1 MNNDFRSRIVLP
13 IVLPIVVLLT
23 MAAFIGAVAAA
34 LLWNTNAG
42 ALMLA
47 AVAAAGILFTVS
59 LAASQDRLGRARG
72 GVLVFAAVL
81 PLVVGGGIA
90 AGVIGDVDD
99 EDRKINTEPHVV
111 APDDAPVIAAEN
123 SQDFCLYDDEGECQ
137 ATDTWEIE
145 PSQEMEE
152 IAFVFDNIDPDGTEH
167 NVVFTDLEGDED
179 DPAPG
184 SETFVSSPLIPGGV
198 SEPFVSEDQT
208 WTELPEQWYFVCSI
222 HPSMDGVA
230 YLAEDA

>member
-59 LAASQDRLGRARG
+59 LASSQDRLGRARG

-81 PLVVGGGIA
+81 PLLVGGGIA

-99 EDRKINTEPHVV
+99 DDRKINVEPHVV
-111 APDDAPVIAAEN
+111 VPDDAPVIAAEN
-123 SQDFCLYDDEGECQ
+123 AQEFCLYDDEGECQ

-145 PSQEMEE
+145 PSQETEQV
-152 IAFVFDNIDPDGTEH
+152 AFVFDNIDPDGTEH
-167 NVVFTDLEGDED
+167 NVVFTELEGDED

-184 SETFVSSPLIPGGV
+184 SETFLASSLIPGGA
-198 SEPFVSEDQT
+198 SEPFLSDEWA

-222 HPSMDGVA
+222 HPSMEGVA